1 MAKLDFTN
9 DELTSYFAG
18 TIKHKAYNETV
29 NTSLDCRYHAEG
41 VYPKTMIEQRR
52 PSENKAVHKYR
63 EKIWKPITK
72 PTWSKVVTE
81 LNKIR
86 RSSDWMIKYDDSKVP
101 PRIAATEDETLKKY
115 CEENFPLDFASVTN
129 WVFSLLLEQYL
140 KDPNTVILVMPLEK
154 VDVAETDYQKPFP
167 YTFDSDQVYDY
178 VQGDYAVLKS
188 SDRVLY
194 KDAQGY
200 KHFGDVFYIVTTQ
213 YIQRYEELQGN
224 KRFTLT
230 WQHNHNIG
238 ELPAFRV
245 KGLFKKSYDSTFVF
259 KSRLDAMLPRLD
271 EALREYGDLQAE
283 VVQHIFSEKW
293 ETVTDDC
300 PACKGKGEIRTAG
313 LKSEMI
319 PCSVCEGSGAKARGP
334 YSTLQIRVP
343 MAGEKPVGTP
353 PAGYIQKDVNIVK
366 IQDERVD
373 KHEFKALSAIN
384 MEYLAQTPLN
394 QSGTAKEVDKDALN
408 NFVNAVA
415 EDLIWTMDRV
425 YHFINEMRYSII
437 LPDKNSRGEMLPY
450 ISVPEKYDL
459 LSNSYLEE
467 QIAKQK
473 ENKGNP
479 IIINAM
485 EEEYVN
491 KKFVADHALR
501 DKILLTLKL
510 DPLAGVNEDDR
521 ITRVA
526 QGGITK
532 ETYII
537 SCNIS
542 EFIDRAIDEK
552 GDGFKS
558 MKLKEQKDLLMTYA
572 EEQMEAMEVKK
583 QILSNDSETSDPG
596 DHEDVI
602 KPEMSNTGG

>member
-1 MAKLDFTN
+1 MAKLLFTN
-9 DELTSYFAG
+9 DELSSYFAG

-29 NTSLDCRYHAEG
+29 NISLECRYHAEG
-41 VYPKTMIEQRR
+41 LYPQQMIEQRR
-52 PSENKAVHKYR
+52 PSENKAVKDYR
-63 EKIWKPITK
+63 QKIWKPITM
-72 PTWSKVVTE
+72 PTWSKVITE

-86 RSSDWMIKYDDSKVP
+86 RSSDWMVKYNESAVP
-101 PRIAATEDETLKKY
+101 PRIAAMEEETLQKY
-115 CEENFPLDFASVTN
+115 CEEHFPLDFSSATN
-129 WVFSLLLEQYL
+129 WVFSLLLDQYL
-140 KDPNTVILVMPLEK
+140 KDPNSVILVMPLEK
-154 VDVAETDYQKPFP
+154 ENVSETDYQKPFP
-167 YTFDSDQVYDY
+167 YVFDSAQVYDY

-188 SDRVLY
+188 TDRVIY
-194 KDAQGY
+194 TDAQGF
-200 KHFGDVFYIVTTQ
+200 KHYGDIFYIATTN
-213 YIQRYEELQGN
+213 YIQRYEEQQGN
-224 KRFTLT
+224 KRFTMT
-230 WQHNHNIG
+230 WNYPHNLG
-238 ELPAFRV
+238 VLPAFRV

-259 KSRLDAMLPRLD
+259 KSRLNAMLPRLD

-300 PACKGKGEIRTAG
+300 PTCKGKGEIRTAG
-313 LKSEMI
+313 LKSETVK
-319 PCSVCEGSGAKARGP
+319 CSVCDGSGAKARGP

-415 EDLIWTMDRV
+415 EDLVWVMDRV
-425 YHFINEMRYSII
+425 YFFINEMRYSII
-437 LPDKNSRGEMLPY
+437 LPDKSARVTMLPY
-450 ISVPEKYDL
+450 IAVPEKFDL
-459 LSNSYLEE
+459 LSNTYLED

-473 ENKGNP
+473 EGKGNP

-491 KKFVADHALR
+491 KKFVADHELR
-501 DKILLTLKL
+501 ERILLTLKL
-510 DPLAGVNEDDR
+510 DPLAGVSEDDR
-521 ITRVA
+521 ITRIS

-542 EFIDRAIDEK
+542 QFIERALEEK
-552 GDGFKS
+552 GGAFLS
-558 MKLKEQKDLLMTYA
+558 MKLKEQKELLKTYA
-572 EEQMEAMEVKK
+572 KEQIEETQVAAKL
-583 QILSNDSETSDPG
+583 LSDITETDPG
-596 DHEDVI
+596 ASQQKQTD
-602 KPEMSNTGG
+602 PAMTNGG